1 MQAERGQLKDL
12 EDTSILLRVEDT
24 DLTNSAMG
32 EWLVVGMGV
41 VVIEKLLFEGCTEL
55 QQDEDETL
63 CYYCLVGGLCK

>member
-55 QQDEDETL
+55 QQDEDEKL